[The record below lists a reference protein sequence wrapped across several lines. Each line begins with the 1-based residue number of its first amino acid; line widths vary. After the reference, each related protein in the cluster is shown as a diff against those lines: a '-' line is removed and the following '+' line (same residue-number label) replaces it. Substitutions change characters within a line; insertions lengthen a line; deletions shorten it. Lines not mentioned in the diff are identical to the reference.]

1 MTSLGKLVFGDIH
14 QRYIKDSSRRALTQ
28 DDLSAE
34 CTDSLSLAYE
44 NLLYMPLDIIERH
57 SIAINTLDI
66 SYNKFS
72 RNLQFLLEF
81 DHLTSLN
88 LDHNIIDEHTVF
100 PYMPQLELLWLNH
113 NGIDNLYPFIKNLH
127 KSLPNLK
134 YLCLMGNNAAPSYLN
149 DGSTYDYLQYR
160 LFVISWFP
168 RLVHLDDSK
177 VTADQQLEARRL
189 FKRPLFEDFLQ
200 HTTVPEC
207 VKHLHNRIT
216 NTFWSFDKQR
226 RNFIV

>member
-14 QRYIKDSSRRALTQ
+14 QRYIKDSSRRSLTQ

-34 CTDSLSLAYE
+34 YTDSLSLAYE
-44 NLLYMPLDIIERH
+44 NLLYMPMDIIETYGVT
-57 SIAINTLDI
+57 IDTLDI

-113 NGIDNLYPFIKNLH
+113 NGINTLYPFIKNLC
-127 KSLPNLK
+127 KSLPNLR

-149 DGSTYDYLQYR
+149 DGTSYDHLQYR

-168 RLVHLDDSK
+168 MLVHLDDSK
-177 VTADQQLEARRL
+177 VTADQRREARKL
-189 FKRPLFEDFLQ
+189 FKRPLFEDLLQ
-200 HTTVPEC
+200 HTIVPEC

-216 NTFWSFDKQR
+216 NTLWGFDKR
-226 RNFIV
+226 RKNLIV

>member
-14 QRYIKDSSRRALTQ
+14 QRYIKDSSKRSLTQ

-34 CTDSLSLAYE
+34 YTDSLSLAYE

-57 SIAINTLDI
+57 SITINTLDI

-88 LDHNIIDEHTVF
+88 LDHNIIDEYTVF

-149 DGSTYDYLQYR
+149 DRTSYDHLQYR

-168 RLVHLDDSK
+168 RLVHLDDSR
-177 VTADQQLEARRL
+177 VTADQRKEAGRL
-189 FKRPLFEDFLQ
+189 FKRPLFEDL
-200 HTTVPEC
+200 VC
-207 VKHLHNRIT
+207 VKYLHNRLT
-216 NTFWSFDKQR
+216 NTFWSFDKQKK
-226 RNFIV
+226 NFIV